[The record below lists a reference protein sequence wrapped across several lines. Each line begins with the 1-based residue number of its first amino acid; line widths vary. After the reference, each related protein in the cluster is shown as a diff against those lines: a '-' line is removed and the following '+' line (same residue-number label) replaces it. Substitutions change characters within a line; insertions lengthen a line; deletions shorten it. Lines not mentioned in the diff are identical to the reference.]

1 MIEFALVLPFLLLVV
16 LGMLDVGK
24 AMNYRNDLTHL
35 ANEAARYAA
44 VSKNPGAG
52 SGMTLEEWIEQQ
64 AASGELRSGGESITA
79 AIDVTICYP
88 PGSSGAIGDPIKV
101 TADATYRFL
110 DFLSSGRFH
119 LPTEVTMTGTSIMRL
134 EKAYSLGSPPTC

>member
-44 VSKNPGAG
+44 VSRNPGPEA
-52 SGMTLEEWIEQQ
+52 TLEESIEQQ

-119 LPTEVTMTGTSIMRL
+119 LPTNVTMTGTSIMRL
-134 EKAYSLGSPPTC
+134 EKPYSLGSPPAC

>member
-1 MIEFALVLPFLLLVV
+1 MSSFISPLVRLRRNERGRFAGERGQSMIEFALVLPFLLLVV

-44 VSKNPGAG
+44 VSRNPGPEA
-52 SGMTLEEWIEQQ
+52 TLEESIEQQ

-79 AIDVTICYP
+79 A
-88 PGSSGAIGDPIKV
+88 
-101 TADATYRFL
+101 
-110 DFLSSGRFH
+110 
-119 LPTEVTMTGTSIMRL
+119 
-134 EKAYSLGSPPTC
+134 